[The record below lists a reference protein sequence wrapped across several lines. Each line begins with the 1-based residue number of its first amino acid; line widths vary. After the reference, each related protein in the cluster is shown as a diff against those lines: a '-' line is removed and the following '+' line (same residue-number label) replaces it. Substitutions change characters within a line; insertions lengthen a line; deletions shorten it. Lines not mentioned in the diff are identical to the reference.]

1 MQTDRQL
8 DKQTIVGRAF
18 NSVQPQ
24 KAWCMSPIMTK
35 FYFYRWTGQWLCVF
49 ESYYNMFVLVKGL
62 ARRGDWTHSIG
73 GSQVFI
79 CSIWILRYLWC
90 SSYPC
95 LMGPRSCFDLFCD
108 PYLCLPFMF
117 VLILHSVFV
126 LFLIIIVL
134 QWQVL
139 LPILNMWHLRDRRS
153 KLQRHLSLK
162 KATRRN
168 MLIWQWSCYW

>member
-18 NSVQPQ
+18 NSVQPH

-35 FYFYRWTGQWLCVF
+35 FYFYRWTGQWLYVL
-49 ESYYNMFVLVKGL
+49 ESYCNMFVLVKGL
-62 ARRGDWTHSIG
+62 ARWGDWTHSIG

-79 CSIWILRYLWC
+79 CSIWILRFLWC
-90 SSYPC
+90 SSYPG
-95 LMGPRSCFDLFCD
+95 LMGPRRCFDLLCD

-117 VLILHSVFV
+117 VLILHNIFI

-134 QWQVL
+134 QLQVL
-139 LPILNMWHLRDRRS
+139 LPILN
-153 KLQRHLSLK
+153 
-162 KATRRN
+162 
-168 MLIWQWSCYW
+168 I